1 MSKLKAVLFD
11 MDGVLLDSE
20 PLHDKIAILVLQQF
34 GIEANHDI
42 LNKYVGSSSKV
53 MWEDLV
59 VRFSLPSTSEELL
72 DLYWKTIIDELK
84 ISGIQA
90 SEGILVLLEN
100 LRASKIVTAVA
111 SSSRRDF
118 ILAVMDYIGIAG
130 YMDEIVDGFSIKN
143 GKPAP
148 DIYLE
153 AARRLGVKSDECLV
167 IEDSTNGINAG
178 KNAGMKVVGYDN
190 PTSLGQSMERA
201 DYVVK
206 RLVQVVDIIQ
216 EL

>member
-20 PLHDKIAILVLQQF
+20 PLHDKIAILVLQKF

-118 ILAVMDYIGIAG
+118 ILAVMDYIRS
-130 YMDEIVDGFSIKN
+130 EERRV
-143 GKPAP
+143 GK
-148 DIYLE
+148 
-153 AARRLGVKSDECLV
+153 ECR
-167 IEDSTNGINAG
+167 SRWSP
-178 KNAGMKVVGYDN
+178 Y
-190 PTSLGQSMERA
+190 
-201 DYVVK
+201 
-206 RLVQVVDIIQ
+206 
-216 EL
+216 

>member
-20 PLHDKIAILVLQQF
+20 PLHDKIAILVLQKF

-111 SSSRRDF
+111 ASSRRDF

>member
-11 MDGVLLDSE
+11 MYGVLLDSE
-20 PLHDKIAILVLQQF
+20 PLHDKIAILVLQKF

>member
-20 PLHDKIAILVLQQF
+20 PLHDKIAILVLQKF

-178 KNAGMKVVGYDN
+178 MKVVGYDN

>member
-20 PLHDKIAILVLQQF
+20 PLHDKIAILVLQKF

-178 KNAGMKVVGYDN
+178 KNAGTKVVGYDN

>member
-1 MSKLKAVLFD
+1 
-11 MDGVLLDSE
+11 
-20 PLHDKIAILVLQQF
+20 
-34 GIEANHDI
+34 
-42 LNKYVGSSSKV
+42 

>member
-20 PLHDKIAILVLQQF
+20 PLHDKIAILVLQKF
-34 GIEANHDI
+34 GIEANHDT